1 VKNFGKLYVFEGPDG
16 VGKTELSA
24 RFVSLLEKRGVA
36 AKRLAFPGMD
46 EGTLGKVVHNLHHA
60 PESLNIKQMA
70 PASLQLLHIAAH
82 LDAIESTIMPALRNG
97 TSVILDRFWWSTK
110 VYGVAAGANKRLLD
124 AMIDV
129 ELAAWG
135 TVTPTIIFLLK
146 RQTPLRPEPEAMW
159 PKWTELYERL
169 CLQEQRQTH
178 VVEIDNNGSIADA
191 VRQLKVA
198 LDHGQNQAAQPAT
211 DQLTLELSGRAT
223 ERAALSASVFTALA
237 PAVPTVVYDTYWRFA
252 AERQEIFFRRWRHH
266 RPPWTPDPILSEF
279 KFTNAY
285 RASDR
290 VSQFLI
296 KNVVYEGDQAEE
308 EIFFRIILF
317 KLFNKIETWERLTHA
332 MGVVCYR
339 DYDFRAYDAVLS
351 KAIDGGETIYSA
363 AYIMP
368 SGSKAFG
375 TTRKHRSHLKLLERM
390 MDDEVA
396 LRIAGAKTMLE
407 AFTLLRSYPMIGDF
421 LAYQYVTDL
430 NYSNL
435 TNFSE
440 MQFVIPGP
448 GAKGGISKCF
458 ESLGGLTEA
467 DLIRVVAE
475 RQEQEFERLG
485 ISFKSLWG
493 RPLQLIDCQNLFCE
507 VDKYSRVYHPEIAGS
522 SLRTRIKQKFRASAE
537 PLEFWYPPKWG
548 INEKIAA
555 SKKEVSDELSRV
567 SA

>member
-1 VKNFGKLYVFEGPDG
+1 MKNFGKLYVFEGPDG

>member
-1 VKNFGKLYVFEGPDG
+1 MTNFGKLYVFEGPDG

-46 EGTLGKVVHNLHHA
+46 EGTLGKVVHNLHHS
-60 PESLNIKQMA
+60 PESLNLKRMA

-82 LDAIESTIMPALRNG
+82 LDAIESTIIPALRNG
-97 TSVILDRFWWSTK
+97 TSVVLDRFWWSTK
-110 VYGVAAGANKRLLD
+110 VYGLAAGANKRLLD

-135 TVTPTIIFLLK
+135 TVTPTVVFLLK
-146 RQTPLRPEPEAMW
+146 RQTPLRPEPEEMW
-159 PKWTELYERL
+159 RKWTELYERL
-169 CLQEQRQTH
+169 CAQEHRKTH
-178 VVEIDNNGSIADA
+178 VLEIDNNGSVADA

-198 LDHGQNQAAQPAT
+198 LDHAQNRTVQPPA
-211 DQLTLELSGRAT
+211 DQLTLELSGRAS
-223 ERAALSASVFTALA
+223 ERATLSPSVFTAWLPPCLPSSTILTGGLPPRGKKSFQTLA
-237 PAVPTVVYDTYWRFA
+237 TPATA
-252 AERQEIFFRRWRHH
+252 
-266 RPPWTPDPILSEF
+266 WTPDPILSEF

-296 KNVVYEGDQAEE
+296 KNVIYEGDQAEE
-308 EIFFRIILF
+308 EVFFRIILF
-317 KLFNKIETWERLTHA
+317 KLFNKIETWERLTRSL
-332 MGVVCYR
+332 GVVCYR
-339 DYDFRAYDAVLS
+339 DFDLTHMMRRSQRRSMEAKLS
-351 KAIDGGETIYSA
+351 IPLPTSCHPAQG
-363 AYIMP
+363 
-368 SGSKAFG
+368 FG
-375 TTRKHRSHLKLLERM
+375 TTRKHRAHLKLLERM

-396 LRIAGAKTMLE
+396 VRIAGAKTMLE

-467 DLIRVVAE
+467 DLIRVVTE

-485 ISFKSLWG
+485 SL
-493 RPLQLIDCQNLFCE
+493 
-507 VDKYSRVYHPEIAGS
+507 
-522 SLRTRIKQKFRASAE
+522 
-537 PLEFWYPPKWG
+537 
-548 INEKIAA
+548 
-555 SKKEVSDELSRV
+555 
-567 SA
+567 